1 MPVDA
6 EARGVQGAERP
17 PRTERAP
24 RADRA
29 PTHKPTYC
37 PRRERLL
44 RARLDADAA
53 DPDLTFAPA
62 INGRSAWLASGAGGR
77 RAARARA
84 APPPGAAPAAAA
96 EDAECTFA
104 PAVNPMSA
112 ALLEGSAA
120 VPADFFR
127 RQRHFRDLQQRR
139 LAALQAQARPPP
151 AAAPAACTGSGARA
165 GYKLGARCKRAAE
178 GRCMRL
184 WRRAL
189 R

>member
-1 MPVDA
+1 M
-6 EARGVQGAERP
+6 
-17 PRTERAP
+17 
-24 RADRA
+24 
-29 PTHKPTYC
+29 HC

-139 LAALQAQARPPP
+139 LAALQAQARPRAPLPAP
-151 AAAPAACTGSGARA
+151 AAAPARGARRP
-165 GYKLGARCKRAAE
+165 GPRHEHAAS
-178 GRCMRL
+178 GGSL
-184 WRRAL
+184 L